1 MRELSAEQRV
11 WLTKA
16 QEIGFIGPKPVESV
30 YEHALGFAACIGEL
44 LRTGLLPSSFFAADL
59 GSGAGIPGRFWASW
73 FPDSKFLL
81 VDSMRK
87 RYRFLEEMVVY
98 LRLQDRVA
106 VYGGRSEECA
116 ELKEYNWAF
125 DLVTARGFASPSAT
139 AENASGF
146 LRQDGILLVSEPPDV
161 SVARWPEAGIGGLGF
176 SSPTYRRFEFSYCW
190 MVKNLKVRGR
200 FPRGV
205 GVPEKLPLF

>member
-1 MRELSAEQRV
+1 MRELTAEQRV
-11 WLTKA
+11 WLTRA
-16 QEIGFIGPKPVESV
+16 QAIGFIGPKPVESV
-30 YEHALGFAACIGEL
+30 YEHALGFAACIDEL

-59 GSGAGIPGRFWASW
+59 GSGAGVPGLFLASW
-73 FPDSKFLL
+73 FPESRFLL

-87 RYRFLEEMVVY
+87 RYRFLEEMVFY
-98 LRLQDRVA
+98 LRLQERVV
-106 VYGGRSEECA
+106 VYSGRSEECA
-116 ELKEYNWAF
+116 ELTEYQLAF

-146 LRQDGILLVSEPPDV
+146 LRRDGILLVSEPPDA
-161 SVARWPEAGIGGLGF
+161 SIARWPEVGISGLGF

-190 MVKNLKVRGR
+190 MVKNLKVRGK